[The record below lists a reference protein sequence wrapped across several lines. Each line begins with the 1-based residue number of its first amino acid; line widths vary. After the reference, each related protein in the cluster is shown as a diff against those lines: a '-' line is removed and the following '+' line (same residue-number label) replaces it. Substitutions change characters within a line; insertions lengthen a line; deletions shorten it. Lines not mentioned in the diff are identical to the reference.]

1 MINDCLYVAVSGVFA
16 FNDFNLPLAIV
27 CVVFNE
33 FALGVEGS
41 SNRLDEVCFMVF
53 GFMLWV

>member
-33 FALGVEGS
+33 FALGVEGA

-53 GFMLWV
+53 GFMLWL